1 MTVMDIMDAM
11 EALSDEMLEVIT
23 NRNWNE
29 QNMLM
34 VIMVAV
40 SKRKTRK
47 SRELLSKLKK
57 RIGYPEIGNATPPV
71 IRTKNETTTNT
82 EQGDVRSKSIN
93 KTKKESKSNKIKV
106 ADMLELLAGNKPTP
120 LTNFEIPKDLV
131 GLSYESLFAKKLE
144 GSKSLTLVDTYI
156 RNNRQLENLDEFL
169 SMYRKI
175 TPKIEQCE
183 VHLLT
188 KSPKDNQTV
197 KRKHEVHLQQIK
209 KKFADRGLKFAFE
222 FNDDIHAR
230 SIKADNGC
238 KISLDLGLDI
248 FQKSE
253 YINGKGYLKPQKERL
268 CKKFEL
274 VFLRW

>member
-1 MTVMDIMDAM
+1 ML
-11 EALSDEMLEVIT
+11 EAL
-23 NRNWNE
+23 
-29 QNMLM
+29 
-34 VIMVAV
+34 A
-40 SKRKTRK
+40 
-47 SRELLSKLKK
+47 
-57 RIGYPEIGNATPPV
+57 
-71 IRTKNETTTNT
+71 NETPANI
-82 EQGDVRSKSIN
+82 EQDDARSKSIN

-106 ADMLELLAGNKPTP
+106 ADMLEALAKDKPNKII
-120 LTNFEIPKDLV
+120 NFVVHKDLV
-131 GLSYESLFAKKLE
+131 GVSYEGLFAGKLE
-144 GSKSLTLVDTYI
+144 GSKLLTLVDTYI
-156 RNNRQLENLDEFL
+156 RNNQQLENLDEFL

-197 KRKHEVHLQQIK
+197 SRKHEMDLQQIK
-209 KKFADRGLKFAFE
+209 KKFAGRGVKLTIE

-253 YINGKGYLKPQKERL
+253 YIKGHGYLKPQKERL